1 MTASF
6 DAYARSLERGL
17 KGQKEDLTL
26 RVGENMAKK
35 VGSPLGLSVYAA
47 YIWGYSPAMLYR
59 YSNLDTRTK
68 TDGYGSLFKTTAPV
82 DWLCPDSAPAPN
94 NTALYSIAWLDL
106 DKDEQKVSP
115 QFTGNFTLT
124 DVPLM

>member
-17 KGQKEDLTL
+17 KQQKEDLTL
-26 RVGENMAKK
+26 SAGENMAEKA
-35 VGSPLGLSVYAA
+35 GSPLGLSVYAA

-68 TDGYGSLFKTTAPV
+68 TDGYGLLFTTTAPV
-82 DWLCPDSAPAPN
+82 DWLLPDSAPASN
-94 NTALYSIAWLDL
+94 NTALHSIAWLDL
-106 DKDEQKVSP
+106 NKDEQKISP

-124 DVPLM
+124 GMSLM